1 MSGNI
6 FGTSKPNTFF
16 GKNEISIVPPSNIF
30 GKDTIVVSSDVD
42 ISSSVTIIFSENQW
56 IYDDVAD
63 NYVYTI
69 LEGVHGN
76 GLNTYLNIYEFD
88 GNDTIEV
95 TVDSVSIDISGNYE
109 VRCNFPFNGKFIISS

>member
-6 FGTSKPNTFF
+6 FRTSKPNTFF
-16 GKNEISIVPPSNIF
+16 GKNEIIITPSNNIF
-30 GKDTIVVSSDVD
+30 GKDTIVVSPDVT

-56 IYDDVAD
+56 VYDNVAD

-88 GNDTIEV
+88 GNDFIGV

-109 VRCNFPFNGKFIISS
+109 VRCNFPFDGKFIIST